1 MDIKM
6 PNEVINN
13 NLSTAFN
20 LHLKNEFQSALNIY
34 SSILK
39 VESDNI
45 YANHFLGILLIQN
58 GYFDQGLGHVNKSI
72 NSEHSFAA
80 ESEYNLKL
88 FSSSIEAKYTQD
100 FDFFIANEPYSK
112 RSPGIVD
119 DWRHLRM
126 LEFVACFNHLDLSW
140 LTIGDHYGH
149 DAMRIR
155 DHGNKNVIPSSLNT
169 SQLQNAKEL
178 GLIENYLCINAEKI
192 DLPDNSFDFV
202 VCKEALH
209 HMPRP
214 YMAIYEMIRVA
225 KKGVCFIEPN
235 DPVIDWSP
243 SSQSSISRKII
254 DNSIVGK
261 SIQYLDSNGQEIYS
275 KFLDWWEDGAFNYVY
290 TISKREVSK
299 IAQGLGI
306 PSYATLGF
314 NDIFRSEWAEQYV
327 TENSEGFK
335 NTKEQISLHDQLCSV
350 SGIPE
355 NYLTGILFKETP
367 HPSIVQKLNNLK
379 FDFKITRTRYIPLK
393 WPNIL

>member
-1 MDIKM
+1 M
-6 PNEVINN
+6 
-13 NLSTAFN
+13 
-20 LHLKNEFQSALNIY
+20 
-34 SSILK
+34 
-39 VESDNI
+39 
-45 YANHFLGILLIQN
+45 
-58 GYFDQGLGHVNKSI
+58 
-72 NSEHSFAA
+72 
-80 ESEYNLKL
+80 
-88 FSSSIEAKYTQD
+88 
-100 FDFFIANEPYSK
+100 
-112 RSPGIVD
+112 
-119 DWRHLRM
+119 
-126 LEFVACFNHLDLSW
+126 
-140 LTIGDHYGH
+140 
-149 DAMRIR
+149 
-155 DHGNKNVIPSSLNT
+155 
-169 SQLQNAKEL
+169 
-178 GLIENYLCINAEKI
+178 
-192 DLPDNSFDFV
+192 
-202 VCKEALH
+202 
-209 HMPRP
+209 
-214 YMAIYEMIRVA
+214 
-225 KKGVCFIEPN
+225 VCFIEPN

-314 NDIFRSEWAEQYV
+314 NDIFRSEWAEQYA
-327 TENSEGFK
+327 TEHSEGLK